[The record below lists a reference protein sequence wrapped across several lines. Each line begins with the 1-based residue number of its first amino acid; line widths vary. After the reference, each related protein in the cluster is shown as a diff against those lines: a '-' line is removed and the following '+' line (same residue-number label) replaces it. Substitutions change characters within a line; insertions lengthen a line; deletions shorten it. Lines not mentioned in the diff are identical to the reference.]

1 MKKMVGFGDY
11 MLRLNP
17 EGYPVSDTHL
27 TLPTMSCV

>member
-17 EGYPVSDTHL
+17 AGSYIFLYFFCSQFLVS
-27 TLPTMSCV
+27 